1 MIATSVIPQVLRD
14 RERECLWLL
23 SETILMVKDLVL
35 GLGSENDAVMNIL
48 YST

>member
-1 MIATSVIPQVLRD
+1 MIATGVIPQVL

-23 SETILMVKDLVL
+23 SETILMVKDPVL